1 VIALTPYLSPWLRE
15 HAEILL
21 PIAAHAETSG
31 TRVNL
36 EGTAQSFQGV
46 AAPPGEG
53 RPAWKVLRVLG
64 NLVDLEGFDYVDST
78 EVRDELLELCA
89 GMQPDNALG
98 SPGQLAPVQGGGDW
112 ERIGGVP
119 MYSVDAQTRRAH
131 ALQLTPDAWGDALRL
146 NAAAARTLGL
156 ETGGRVRLGQD
167 GASAEFA
174 VRIDDAVPDGCVWL
188 PTAVPGTEALGPGFG
203 VVTVEK
209 V

>member
-1 VIALTPYLSPWLRE
+1 
-15 HAEILL
+15 
-21 PIAAHAETSG
+21 
-31 TRVNL
+31 
-36 EGTAQSFQGV
+36 
-46 AAPPGEG
+46 
-53 RPAWKVLRVLG
+53 VLG

-188 PTAVPGTEALGPGFG
+188 PTAVPGTEALWPGFG